1 MVVRGSVI
9 AHEAILQPWS
19 FLIHADNFYSAVQRC
34 VTTGIFGIFNFRTT
48 WTPSATRF
56 FHLLTSKLNEIAS
69 ELIISIVYLRAC
81 NRWAVHSRT
90 GRSVSSSGRSIRS
103 LLSGRLNGSEENL
116 RIEMTLT
123 AYLKYWPEKFQ
134 THEIIQ
140 KNLGNPVFRVINI
153 FRAHAI
159 S

>member
-1 MVVRGSVI
+1 MYCVQMVVRGSVI

-90 GRSVSSSGRSIRS
+90 GTVRFIQWTVDKESLERTTERIQREFEDRNNPDCLPKILTRKISNTWNHSKKPRKSG
-103 LLSGRLNGSEENL
+103 
-116 RIEMTLT
+116 
-123 AYLKYWPEKFQ
+123 F
-134 THEIIQ
+134 
-140 KNLGNPVFRVINI
+140 
-153 FRAHAI
+153 
-159 S
+159 